1 MSHHKNAS
9 QRCAGARSQRG
20 FTMVETMVSLLI
32 LSFGILGLAHFQ
44 MNMLAQ
50 STDSQQ
56 RLAASA
62 LSEEVLAYVRSDL
75 SNVGCYTLPQAG
87 ACASSFAQSLAGSWL
102 TRAGQSIS
110 GFTGATL
117 TVVGANQVSVALKWT
132 SKSSKQPHQHVVTT
146 DVRQ

>member
-1 MSHHKNAS
+1 
-9 QRCAGARSQRG
+9 
-20 FTMVETMVSLLI
+20 MVEAMISLLI

-44 MNMLAQ
+44 MSMLAQ

-62 LSEEVLAYVRSDL
+62 LSEEILAYVRSDL
-75 SNVGCYTLPQAG
+75 SNVACYTLPQAG
-87 ACASSFAQSLAGSWL
+87 TCASSFAQSQATSWL
-102 TRAGQSIS
+102 SRAGQSIT

-117 TVVGANQVSVALKWT
+117 TLAGANQISVALNWT
-132 SKSSKQPHQHVVTT
+132 SRSSRQAHQHAVTT